1 MDDIPVLDLS
11 DHRSEESV
19 RRQDFARR
27 LRTALCEL
35 GFVRI
40 ENHGI
45 DAGLIRRVYAHFEKF
60 FAQDEARKLRHS
72 GVAGGQRG
80 FTPCGVEHARDH
92 PDPDLKEFFHIGQ
105 EPEQV
110 PEGAD
115 CERDYPANVWPDAWP
130 ALREDGV
137 VLFRALED
145 CAMGLLEAL
154 AESFDLPRD
163 TFAAMLV
170 RGNSVL
176 RALHYPPV
184 REAVDPGPVRAAAH
198 EDINLITLLCEATD
212 AGLEIR
218 PPGSDEWLRVETPPG
233 QIVADSGDML
243 SRLTNDL
250 IPATTHRVVT
260 PAEVAGRCRYSLPF
274 FAHPR
279 PDCDLSVLPRFVSA
293 DRPCRHASITAGAY
307 LAERLHEIGLV
318 S

>member
-1 MDDIPVLDLS
+1 MDDIAVLDLS
-11 DHRSEESV
+11 DHRSEESA

-60 FAQDEARKLRHS
+60 FAQDEPRKLRHS

-80 FTPCGVEHARDH
+80 FTPCGVD
-92 PDPDLKEFFHIGQ
+92 
-105 EPEQV
+105 
-110 PEGAD
+110 
-115 CERDYPANVWPDAWP
+115 
-130 ALREDGV
+130 
-137 VLFRALED
+137 LFRALED

-163 TFAAMLV
+163 TFAAMLE

-184 REAVDPGPVRAAAH
+184 PEAFDPGPVRAAAH
-198 EDINLITLLCEATD
+198 EDINLITLLCGATD

-218 PPGSDEWLRVETPPG
+218 PPGSDEWIRVETPPG

-250 IPATTHRVVT
+250 IPATTHRVVN

-293 DRPCRHASITAGAY
+293 DRPCRHASITAGGY
-307 LAERLHEIGLV
+307 LAERLREIGLV